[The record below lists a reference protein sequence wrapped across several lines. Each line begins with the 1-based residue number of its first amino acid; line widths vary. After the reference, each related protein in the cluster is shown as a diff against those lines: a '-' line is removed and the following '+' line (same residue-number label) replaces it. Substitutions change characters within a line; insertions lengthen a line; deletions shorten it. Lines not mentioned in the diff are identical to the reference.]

1 MRFLF
6 LSFFLFVSLAI
17 QAQSEYAKKII
28 ADLASP
34 QMHGRGYVMGGDS
47 IAAAYIAAEMDRLG
61 ARTFLNQR
69 FQEFSFSVNT
79 FPDTVFMSMDGKSLI
94 PGKDFIV
101 DPDCPAVNRNYTM
114 VYCSP
119 RQWFKAKR
127 APSEKDVLFVL
138 DATGIKNADSLKMFH
153 ALADEVNKT
162 NAVMLVQSQKFTW
175 SVGRSQSSK
184 PRFEIMSSSL
194 DTNARHILV
203 DVNARMKARHKT
215 RNVIGWIPAKKK
227 SSKYIVLT
235 AHYDHLGQMGSDAC
249 FYGANDNASGV
260 AQMLTVMK
268 YYSENPGKYN
278 MVFIA
283 FAGEEAGLIG
293 SQYYVQHPMFPLKQ
307 IRFLFNLDLQGTGE
321 EGATIV
327 NATVFKKEFVLLD
340 QINTREKYL
349 TQIKQRGE
357 AANSDHYYFTKAG
370 VPSFFMYTMGGS
382 KAYHD
387 INDKPEALS
396 LYAFDNVTKLLIAFF
411 GKL

>member
-1 MRFLF
+1 MRLFVFIFF
-6 LSFFLFVSLAI
+6 LSASFSL

-47 IAAAYIAAEMDRLG
+47 LAAAYIGAEMDRLG
-61 ARTFLNQR
+61 ARTFFDQR
-69 FQEFSFSVNT
+69 FQEFSFFVNT
-79 FPDTVFMSMDGKSLI
+79 FPDTVFMQMDGKALV
-94 PGKDFIV
+94 PGKDFVV
-101 DPDCPAVNRNYTM
+101 DPDCPSVKRSYKV
-114 VYCSP
+114 VYCSS
-119 RQWFKAKR
+119 RQWHKSKQYR
-127 APSEKDVLFVL
+127 NDQESLIVL
-138 DATGIKNADSLKMFH
+138 DAGGIKNADSLKMFR
-153 ALADEVNKT
+153 ALVADVNKT
-162 NAVMLVQSQKFTW
+162 NAVMVVQSQKFTW
-175 SVGRSQSSK
+175 SVGREQSNK
-184 PRFEIMSSSL
+184 PRFEIMASAL
-194 DTNARHILV
+194 DTNARSIQIH
-203 DVNARMKARHKT
+203 VNAKMKARHLT

-227 SSKYIVLT
+227 SSKYIVVT

-260 AQMLTVMK
+260 AQMLTLMK

-283 FAGEEAGLIG
+283 FAGEEAGLLG
-293 SQYYVQHPMFPLKQ
+293 SEFYVQHPFFPLKQ

-327 NATVFKKEFVLLD
+327 NATVFKKEFALLEA
-340 QINTREKYL
+340 INAKEKYL

-387 INDKPEALS
+387 INDKPEAIS
-396 LYAFDNVTKLLIAFF
+396 MYAFDKVTTLLISFF